1 MEPNNFLKAEN
12 SQPGQGLLPVTK
24 SSVLLS
30 FLPDPSSG
38 SYPEAVNSSPY
49 SPTKAFFAW
58 FQASVAKQLRTA
70 LFWFISFLPTF
81 RDEFSFPPSGVKVF
95 LTPEGGTDSLFQE
108 VGMKLSLF
116 PA

>member
-49 SPTKAFFAW
+49 SPTKAFFA
-58 FQASVAKQLRTA
+58 
-70 LFWFISFLPTF
+70 
-81 RDEFSFPPSGVKVF
+81 
-95 LTPEGGTDSLFQE
+95 
-108 VGMKLSLF
+108 
-116 PA
+116 